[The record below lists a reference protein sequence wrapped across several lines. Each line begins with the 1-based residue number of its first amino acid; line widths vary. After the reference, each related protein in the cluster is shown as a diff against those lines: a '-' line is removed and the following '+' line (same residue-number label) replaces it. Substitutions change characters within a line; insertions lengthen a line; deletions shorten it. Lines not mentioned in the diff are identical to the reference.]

1 MESSSESEETDTD
14 DSEQM
19 QAQLPQPKALFIVF
33 WQCLL
38 PLLSRCMTCF
48 AEANIVKCCFNGSL
62 LKAKM
67 LCINEH
73 TTDWSSQL
81 MVGKIAEGN
90 LRIAA
95 SILFRY

>member
-1 MESSSESEETDTD
+1 MEFDSDSEETNTD
-14 DSEQM
+14 DSEQV

-38 PLLSRCMTCF
+38 PLLSRCMICF
-48 AEANIVKCCFNGSL
+48 AKTNIVKCYFNGSL

-67 LCINEH
+67 LCKNEH
-73 TTDWSSQL
+73 TTDWSSQS
-81 MVGKIAEGN
+81 MVGKITEGN